1 MRRGNLTQ
9 GFLKGW
15 SPGFF
20 SLSQWVRLYTM
31 THIWSP
37 AFQLKP
43 EDIDRRAVDMYSFAV
58 ILWELSTGKVPF
70 AGLSPMQVGLKVKS
84 REEGRQ

>member
-1 MRRGNLTQ
+1 
-9 GFLKGW
+9 
-15 SPGFF
+15 
-20 SLSQWVRLYTM
+20 M

-84 REEGRQ
+84 RDGEEDWDGWGKMMITPTCMHNI